1 MLYTK
6 AINKNKM
13 NYYLILSSS
22 GQEEK
27 TADASMIC
35 IRLLNSATAVKCVR
49 ESERVRGSERE
60 RERESERQRERK
72 RE

>member
-1 MLYTK
+1 MNRDPDNAFYTK

-35 IRLLNSATAVKCVR
+35 IRLLNSATAVR
-49 ESERVRGSERE
+49 
-60 RERESERQRERK
+60 
-72 RE
+72 